1 MKIILCGK
9 GGCGKST
16 VATLLAR
23 AYQKAG
29 KNVLVIDSD
38 ESNYGLHRQLGFE
51 LPEDFTHYFGGK
63 KGAYR
68 VFDEKGRV
76 FDSRWR
82 FSDIPEAFMSGEE
95 NLHLMA
101 IGKIAEAEEGCA
113 CGIGF
118 TGKMFLDNLDAEDGD
133 IVITDTEAGVEHFG
147 RGLDRCAD
155 VILMIID
162 PSYESIHL
170 SEKIYDMGKA
180 LEKPVFFVI
189 NKADAEQA
197 AMVRETIRDKDA
209 VIAEIPAQTDIMMA
223 GLKGEPLS
231 CDSPGINEIVDR
243 LVNLNKNK
251 GVLC

>member
-1 MKIILCGK
+1 MKIIICGK

-23 AYQKAG
+23 AYQKEG
-29 KNVLVIDSD
+29 KHVLVIDSD
-38 ESNYGLHRQLGFE
+38 ESNYGLHRQLGFD

-68 VFDEKGRV
+68 VVDEKGCLFDEK
-76 FDSRWR
+76 WH
-82 FSDIPEAFMSGEE
+82 FSDIPEDFMTGEE
-95 NLHLMA
+95 DLHLMA

-118 TGKMFLDNLDAEDGD
+118 TAKMFLDNLETGDDD

-155 VILMIID
+155 VILMIVD

-170 SEKIYDMGKA
+170 SEKIHDMGSA
-180 LEKPVFFVI
+180 LGKPVRFVL
-189 NKADAEQA
+189 NKVDRDQA
-197 AMVRETIRDKDA
+197 AMVREALRDADS
-209 VIAEIPAQTDIMMA
+209 VIAEVPAQPGIMMS
-223 GLKGEPLS
+223 GLKGEPLTCES
-231 CDSPGINEIVDR
+231 AGIQDILEALRN
-243 LVNLNKNK
+243 
-251 GVLC
+251 

>member
-23 AYQKAG
+23 AYQKEG

-68 VFDEKGRV
+68 VFDEKGKV
-76 FDSRWR
+76 FDNRWHL
-82 FSDIPEAFMSGEE
+82 SDIPEEFLSGEE
-95 NLHLMA
+95 KLHLMA
-101 IGKIAEAEEGCA
+101 VGKIAEAEEGCA

-118 TGKMFLDNLDAEDGD
+118 TGKMFLDNLETGSDD

-155 VILMIID
+155 ASQRV
-162 PSYESIHL
+162 
-170 SEKIYDMGKA
+170 A
-180 LEKPVFFVI
+180 FFFTD
-189 NKADAEQA
+189 DAA
-197 AMVRETIRDKDA
+197 
-209 VIAEIPAQTDIMMA
+209 
-223 GLKGEPLS
+223 
-231 CDSPGINEIVDR
+231 
-243 LVNLNKNK
+243 
-251 GVLC
+251 

>member
-38 ESNYGLHRQLGFE
+38 ESNYGLHRQLGFD

-76 FDSRWR
+76 FDNKWH
-82 FSDIPEAFMSGEE
+82 FSDIPVEYMTGEE

-118 TGKMFLDNLDAEDGD
+118 TGKMFLDNLETDDGD
-133 IVITDTEAGVEHFG
+133 VVITDTEAGVEHFG

-155 VILMIID
+155 VILMVVD

-170 SEKIYDMGKA
+170 SEKIFDMGKT
-180 LEKPVFFVI
+180 LGKPVFFVI
-189 NKADAEQA
+189 NKANNEQA
-197 AMVRETIRDKDA
+197 AMVKEAIRDKEA
-209 VIAEIPAQTDIMMA
+209 VIAEIPAQTEIMMA
-223 GLKGEPLS
+223 GLKGEALT
-231 CDSPGINEIVDR
+231 CESPGVQDIIKVVCDF
-243 LVNLNKNK
+243 K
-251 GVLC
+251 

>member
-1 MKIILCGK
+1 MCGK

-23 AYQKAG
+23 EYQKEG

-38 ESNYGLHRQLGFE
+38 ESNYGLHRQLGFD

-68 VFDEKGRV
+68 VFDEKGKV
-76 FDSRWR
+76 FDNRWH
-82 FSDIPEAFMSGEE
+82 FSDIPEEFLSGEE
-95 NLHLMA
+95 GLHLMA
-101 IGKIAEAEEGCA
+101 VGKIAEAEEGCA

-118 TGKMFLDNLDAEDGD
+118 TGKMFLDNLDTGDDD

-155 VILMIID
+155 VIIMVVD

-170 SEKIYDMGKA
+170 SEKIHDMGMA
-180 LEKPVFFVI
+180 LGKPVFFVI
-189 NKADAEQA
+189 NKADGGQA
-197 AMVRETIRDKDA
+197 AMVREAIRDKEA
-209 VIAEIPAQTDIMMA
+209 VIAEIPAQSEIMMA
-223 GLKGEPLS
+223 GLIGEPLN
-231 CDSPGINEIVDR
+231 CGSPGVREIMDV
-243 LVNLNKNK
+243 VCEFK
-251 GVLC
+251 

>member
-23 AYQKAG
+23 EYQREG

-38 ESNYGLHRQLGFE
+38 ESNYGLHRQLGFD

-68 VFDEKGRV
+68 VLDEKGKV
-76 FDSRWR
+76 FDSRWH
-82 FSDIPEAFMSGEE
+82 FSDIPERFMTGEE
-95 NLHLMA
+95 DLHLMA

-118 TGKMFLDNLDAEDGD
+118 TGKMFLDNLDLEDND
-133 IVITDTEAGVEHFG
+133 VVITDTEAGVEHFG

-155 VILMIID
+155 VILMIVD

-170 SEKIYDMGKA
+170 SEKTHDMGRA

-189 NKADAEQA
+189 NKADGEQA
-197 AMVRETIRDKDA
+197 AMVREAIRDKEA
-209 VIAEIPAQTDIMMA
+209 VIAEIPAQKEIMMA
-223 GLKGEPLS
+223 GLRGEALS
-231 CDSPGINEIVDR
+231 CDSPGVRDIIEV
-243 LVNLNKNK
+243 V
-251 GVLC
+251 CEF

>member
-23 AYQKAG
+23 AYQKEG
-29 KNVLVIDSD
+29 RQVLVIDSD
-38 ESNYGLHRQLGFE
+38 ESNYGLHRQLGFD

-68 VFDEKGRV
+68 VVDEKGQL
-76 FDSRWR
+76 FDKKWR
-82 FSDIPEAFMSGEE
+82 FSDIPEAYMTGEDD
-95 NLHLMA
+95 LHLMA

-118 TGKMFLDNLDAEDGD
+118 TGKMFLDNLEPGEGD
-133 IVITDTEAGVEHFG
+133 VVITDTEAGVEHFG

-155 VILMIID
+155 VILMVVD

-180 LEKPVFFVI
+180 LEKPVYFVL
-189 NKADAEQA
+189 NKVNDEQA
-197 AMVRETIRDKDA
+197 AMVREALRNSDA
-209 VIAEIPAQTDIMMA
+209 VIAEIPAQSEIMMA
-223 GLKGEPLS
+223 GLKGEPLNCES
-231 CDSPGINEIVDR
+231 S
-243 LVNLNKNK
+243 
-251 GVLC
+251 GVHDIIDAISA

>member
-23 AYQKAG
+23 AYQREG

-51 LPEDFTHYFGGK
+51 LPEDFTHFFGGK

-68 VFDEKGRV
+68 VFDEKGKV
-76 FDSRWR
+76 FDNRWHL
-82 FSDIPEAFMSGEE
+82 SDIPERFLSGEE
-95 NLHLMA
+95 GLHLMA
-101 IGKIAEAEEGCA
+101 VGKIAEAEEGCA

-118 TGKMFLDNLDAEDGD
+118 TGKMFLDNLETGEDD

-155 VILMIID
+155 VILMVVD

-180 LEKPVFFVI
+180 LDKPVLFVI
-189 NKADAEQA
+189 NKADGEQA
-197 AMVRETIRDKDA
+197 AIVRETIRDKGA
-209 VIAEIPAQTDIMMA
+209 VIAEIPSHTGIMMA
-223 GLKGEPLS
+223 GLKGEPLN
-231 CDSPGINEIVDR
+231 CDCMGVHEIIN
-243 LVNLNKNK
+243 K
-251 GVLC
+251 LCEFK

>member
-162 PSYESIHL
+162 TSYESIHL

-251 GVLC
+251 GILC

>member
-16 VATLLAR
+16 VAALLAR
-23 AYQKAG
+23 EYQKEG

-68 VFDEKGRV
+68 VMDEKGRV
-76 FDSRWR
+76 FDSKWR
-82 FSDIPEAFMSGEE
+82 FSDIPGEFMTGEE
-95 NLHLMA
+95 TLHLMA

-118 TGKMFLDNLDAEDGD
+118 TGKMFLDNLVTGD
-133 IVITDTEAGVEHFG
+133 DDVVITDTEAGVEHFG

-155 VILMIID
+155 VILMVVD

-170 SEKIYDMGKA
+170 SEKIHDMGKSIG
-180 LEKPVFFVI
+180 KPVFFVI
-189 NKADAEQA
+189 NKADGEQA
-197 AMVRETIRDKDA
+197 AMVREAIRDKDA
-209 VIAEIPAQTDIMMA
+209 VIAEIPAQTGIMMA
-223 GLKGEPLS
+223 GLKGEPLN
-231 CDSPGINEIVDR
+231 CDSPGVSEIINRICEF
-243 LVNLNKNK
+243 K
-251 GVLC
+251 

>member
-23 AYQKAG
+23 AYQREG

-51 LPEDFTHYFGGK
+51 LPEDFTHFFGGK

-68 VFDEKGRV
+68 VFDEKGKV
-76 FDSRWR
+76 FDNRWHL
-82 FSDIPEAFMSGEE
+82 SDIPERFLSGEE
-95 NLHLMA
+95 GLHLMA
-101 IGKIAEAEEGCA
+101 VGKIAEAEEGCA

-118 TGKMFLDNLDAEDGD
+118 TGKMFLDNLETGEDD

-155 VILMIID
+155 VILMVVD

-197 AMVRETIRDKDA
+197 AMVRGAIRDREA
-209 VIAEIPAQTDIMMA
+209 VIAEIPAQSGIMMA
-223 GLKGEPLS
+223 GLKGEPLK
-231 CDSPGINEIVDR
+231 DASPGIQDIIETVCEF
-243 LVNLNKNK
+243 K
-251 GVLC
+251 

>member
-23 AYQKAG
+23 EYQKEG

-38 ESNYGLHRQLGFE
+38 ESNYGLHRQLGFD

-68 VFDEKGRV
+68 VLDEKGRV
-76 FDSRWR
+76 FDSRWH
-82 FSDIPEAFMSGEE
+82 FSDIPEKFISGEE

-223 GLKGEPLS
+223 GLKGEPLN
-231 CDSPGINEIVDR
+231 CDSPGIDEIVDR

>member
-16 VATLLAR
+16 VAALLAR
-23 AYQKAG
+23 EYQKEG

-51 LPEDFTHYFGGK
+51 LPEDFTHFFGGK

-76 FDSRWR
+76 FDEKWQLT
-82 FSDIPEAFMSGEE
+82 DIPEAYMTGEDG
-95 NLHLMA
+95 LHLMA
-101 IGKIAEAEEGCA
+101 IGKIAEADEGCA
-113 CGIGF
+113 CGIGY
-118 TGKMFLDNLDAEDGD
+118 TARMFLDNLETGDND

-155 VILMIID
+155 VILMVVD
-162 PSYESIHL
+162 PSFESIHL

-180 LEKPVFFVI
+180 INKPVFFVL
-189 NKADAEQA
+189 NKVDSEQA
-197 AMVRETIRDKDA
+197 AMVRSSIRNKDA
-209 VIAEIPAQTDIMMA
+209 VIAEVPLQNEILMA
-223 GLKGEPLS
+223 GLKGEALKAQS
-231 CDSPGINEIVDR
+231 QGIEEIRERICDF
-243 LVNLNKNK
+243 K
-251 GVLC
+251 

>member
-29 KNVLVIDSD
+29 NNVLVIDSD
-38 ESNYGLHRQLGFE
+38 ESNYGLHRQLGFD

-68 VFDEKGRV
+68 VMDEKGRV

-82 FSDIPEAFMSGEE
+82 FSDIPEEFMTGEE

-118 TGKMFLDNLDAEDGD
+118 TGKMFLDNLDTDDGD

-155 VILMIID
+155 VILMVVD

-180 LEKPVFFVI
+180 LDKPVFFII
-189 NKADAEQA
+189 NKADSGQAEI
-197 AMVRETIRDKDA
+197 VRGAIRDKNA
-209 VIAEIPAQTDIMMA
+209 VIAEIPAQPEILLA
-223 GLKGEPLS
+223 GLKGEPLK
-231 CDSPGINEIVDR
+231 CESPGISDIIDAVCEF
-243 LVNLNKNK
+243 K
-251 GVLC
+251 

>member
-23 AYQKAG
+23 AYQKEG

-68 VFDEKGRV
+68 VFDEKGKV
-76 FDSRWR
+76 FDNRWHL
-82 FSDIPEAFMSGEE
+82 SDIPEEFLSGEE
-95 NLHLMA
+95 KLHLMA
-101 IGKIAEAEEGCA
+101 VGKIAEAEEGCA

-118 TGKMFLDNLDAEDGD
+118 TGKMFLDNLETGD
-133 IVITDTEAGVEHFG
+133 DDVVITDTEAGVEHFG

-155 VILMIID
+155 VILMVID

-170 SEKIYDMGKA
+170 SEKIYDMGKS
-180 LEKPVFFVI
+180 LGKPVFFVI
-189 NKADAEQA
+189 NKADHGQA
-197 AMVRETIRDKDA
+197 AMVREAIRDKEA
-209 VIAEIPAQTDIMMA
+209 VIAEIPVQKEIMMA
-223 GLKGEPLS
+223 GLKGEPLN
-231 CDSPGINEIVDR
+231 CDSTGIREII
-243 LVNLNKNK
+243 NKVCEFK
-251 GVLC
+251 

>member
-23 AYQKAG
+23 EYQKEG
-29 KNVLVIDSD
+29 MNVLVIDSD

-68 VFDEKGRV
+68 VLDEKGRV
-76 FDSRWR
+76 FDSKWH
-82 FSDIPEAFMSGEE
+82 FSDIPGEYMTGEE
-95 NLHLMA
+95 DLHLMA

-118 TGKMFLDNLDAEDGD
+118 TGKMFLDNLVTGEDEV
-133 IVITDTEAGVEHFG
+133 VITDTEAGVEHFG

-155 VILMIID
+155 VILLVVD

-170 SEKIYDMGKA
+170 SEKIHDMGRA
-180 LEKPVFFVI
+180 LGKPVFFVI
-189 NKADAEQA
+189 NKADSGQA
-197 AMVRETIRDKDA
+197 AMVREAIRDKDA
-209 VIAEIPAQTDIMMA
+209 VIAEIPAQTEIMMA
-223 GLKGEPLS
+223 GLKGEPLD
-231 CDSPGINEIVDR
+231 CDSPGVRDIIDKVCEF
-243 LVNLNKNK
+243 K
-251 GVLC
+251 

>member
-1 MKIILCGK
+1 MKIIICGK

-23 AYQKAG
+23 EYQKEG

-38 ESNYGLHRQLGFE
+38 ESNYGLHRQLGFD

-68 VFDEKGRV
+68 VFDEKGKV
-76 FDSRWR
+76 FDNRWH
-82 FSDIPEAFMSGEE
+82 FSDIPEEFLSGEE
-95 NLHLMA
+95 GLHLMA
-101 IGKIAEAEEGCA
+101 VGKIAEAEEGCA

-118 TGKMFLDNLDAEDGD
+118 TGKMFLDNLDTGDDD

-155 VILMIID
+155 VILMVVD

-170 SEKIYDMGKA
+170 SEKIHDMGMT
-180 LEKPVFFVI
+180 LGKPVFFVI
-189 NKADAEQA
+189 NKADSGQA
-197 AMVRETIRDKDA
+197 AMVRDAIRDKDA
-209 VIAEIPAQTDIMMA
+209 VIAEIPAQSEIMMA
-223 GLKGEPLS
+223 GLRGEPLD
-231 CDSPGINEIVDR
+231 CVSPGVRDIMDVVCEF
-243 LVNLNKNK
+243 K
-251 GVLC
+251 